1 MEIML
6 ALKTESHQIIEDEGI
21 SPECHYNADQTG
33 IYYTKLPSKVY
44 IDKEASQTTEGTK
57 QMKS

>member
-1 MEIML
+1 ML